1 MPLSQILAQEL
12 GCADMGP
19 GRLAFGGLA
28 FVGPGDLEGAQ
39 AARSNGGEEDA
50 AARLGERDEEW
61 DALSELPR
69 RLLEGGAALRDIAAL
84 RFVLPLSER
93 VLEQAA
99 RRRKAAFMK
108 QVIWL
113 ADLG

>member
-1 MPLSQILAQEL
+1 MK
-12 GCADMGP
+12 
-19 GRLAFGGLA
+19 GG
-28 FVGPGDLEGAQ
+28 E

-93 VLEQAA
+93 ALEQAA